1 METSEYQEHEP
12 VKPIKTKDGKPHSS
26 SMSEMPLHLLLKKE
40 FDNQSQKIFAFLKSQ
55 DRRIHEVEDSL
66 DTISSNVNAL
76 GKKMEENLTKS
87 TQRMDSIIHD
97 ISVRLGKI
105 EDKALTSTD
114 NSSRNKGKQG
124 LQLDT
129 GSKISGPKTYSDIIR
144 DSPVHLQEG
153 IQGLIQGTR
162 RFINQNRP
170 TSPRNE
176 IESNLEKRLFYVS
189 GWVRAP
195 IKEIKDRLKKAYFS
209 LRSIKNIRW
218 VGLTT
223 LEFLVDAE
231 YSSKFSFQVKKLNGY
246 LTLVEDYD
254 LERSPNMSDTP
265 EAKSVA
271 LERFIKGICLQMVST
286 SKIEVVNF
294 FLRQLYAKPETYH
307 KKALGIIPTLRQESN
322 NVKVDLLLKLIP
334 VKGLVSEPENQSTV
348 NRSYP
353 ESSSKDTA
361 AKQAQENIDVN
372 RPTVE
377 VTRDLIKASRYP
389 EDSKNTLCATLD
401 KIQEAITSSERSR
414 LAFEGFLCEVI
425 EMEEF
430 KDRCLTVLD
439 PQDELMADTST
450 DFMEQEGSIKKE
462 VKIFH
467 RKVMDHLLLMETL
480 RSSLERHEG
489 KTWSVQKILLS
500 MPSELISVSESY
512 LNGICEK
519 IAANISKFLEDKD
532 QANLFIRQIF
542 NEVEQLFEL
551 GESVLN
557 DLSEEID
564 ILDSL
569 ENIDNIDNT
578 PISMD
583 EVDLSMEQSNE

>member
-1 METSEYQEHEP
+1 
-12 VKPIKTKDGKPHSS
+12 
-26 SMSEMPLHLLLKKE
+26 
-40 FDNQSQKIFAFLKSQ
+40 
-55 DRRIHEVEDSL
+55 
-66 DTISSNVNAL
+66 
-76 GKKMEENLTKS
+76 MEENLTKS

-97 ISVRLGKI
+97 ISVRLGKM

-114 NSSRNKGKQG
+114 NSSRNKGKQK

-129 GSKISGPKTYSDIIR
+129 GSKIYGPKTYSDIIR

-271 LERFIKGICLQMVST
+271 LERFVKGICLQMVST

-294 FLRQLYAKPETYH
+294 FLRQLYEKPETYRE
-307 KKALGIIPTLRQESN
+307 KALSIVPTLRQETNS
-322 NVKVDLLLKLIP
+322 VKVDLLLKLIP
-334 VKGLVSEPENQSTV
+334 VRGLVPELENQSNV
-348 NRSYP
+348 NRFYP
-353 ESSSKDTA
+353 EGTLKDAA
-361 AKQAQENIDVN
+361 AKQAQVDIDVN

-377 VTRDLIKASRYP
+377 VARDLIQASRYP
-389 EDSKNTLCATLD
+389 EDSKNNLCVTLE
-401 KIQEAITSSERSR
+401 KIQDAITSSDRSSK
-414 LAFEGFLCEVI
+414 AFEDFLCEAIDV
-425 EMEEF
+425 EVF

-439 PQDELMADTST
+439 PQDDLMADTST
-450 DFMEQEGSIKKE
+450 DYMEQEEAIKNE
-462 VKIFH
+462 VTSFH

-480 RSSLERHEG
+480 RTSLQRHE
-489 KTWSVQKILLS
+489 KSWSIQKILLN
-500 MPSELISVSESY
+500 MPSELISVSENY

-532 QANLFIRQIF
+532 QANLFIRRTF
-542 NEVEQLFEL
+542 NEVEQLFDL
-551 GESVLN
+551 GKSVLN

-578 PISMD
+578 PITMD